1 MTKLEDF
8 ERTASDP
15 NRFFAKGK
23 LIMNLQNTLQLG
35 ILTCHVLIE
44 LILDNTGSSA
54 ARIRESKTRDW
65 FNKVIPN
72 VFYSNIRF

>member
-23 LIMNLQNTLQLG
+23 LVMNSQGTFELV
-35 ILTCHVLIE
+35 ILTCHVLIP
-44 LILDNTGSSA
+44 DNTGSSA

-72 VFYSNIRF
+72 VFYLF

>member
-23 LIMNLQNTLQLG
+23 LNLNLQN
-35 ILTCHVLIE
+35 ILYHLRYFDKCHKVKSRCGGFRY
-44 LILDNTGSSA
+44 T
-54 ARIRESKTRDW
+54 IRSTEN
-65 FNKVIPN
+65 F
-72 VFYSNIRF
+72 

>member
-15 NRFFAKGK
+15 NRFFAKG
-23 LIMNLQNTLQLG
+23 NLVMSLKNILQLV
-35 ILTCHVLIE
+35 ILTCHVL
-44 LILDNTGSSA
+44 LLDITGSSA
-54 ARIRESKTRDW
+54 ARIRESKARDS

-72 VFYSNIRF
+72 VFYLF

>member
-15 NRFFAKGK
+15 NRFFAKGN
-23 LIMNLQNTLQLG
+23 LVMSLQNIQLV
-35 ILTCHVLIE
+35 ILTRHVL
-44 LILDNTGSSA
+44 LLDITGSSA
-54 ARIRESKTRDW
+54 ARIRESKTRDS

-72 VFYSNIRF
+72 VFYLF

>member
-23 LIMNLQNTLQLG
+23 LDMNLQNTLQLV
-35 ILTCHVLIE
+35 ILTCHV

-65 FNKVIPN
+65 FNTVIPN
-72 VFYSNIRF
+72 IFCLF

>member
-23 LIMNLQNTLQLG
+23 LNNNLQNILQLVM
-35 ILTCHVLIE
+35 LTGHV
-44 LILDNTGSSA
+44 LILDNAGSSA

-72 VFYSNIRF
+72 AFYVF